1 MAATPDKDVSFI
13 HSFIHSF
20 IQSVLTSQN
29 DRRRNVSAG
38 AADAAAAAIML
49 KQESVDCNQ

>member
-1 MAATPDKDVSFI
+1 VAATPDKDVSFI